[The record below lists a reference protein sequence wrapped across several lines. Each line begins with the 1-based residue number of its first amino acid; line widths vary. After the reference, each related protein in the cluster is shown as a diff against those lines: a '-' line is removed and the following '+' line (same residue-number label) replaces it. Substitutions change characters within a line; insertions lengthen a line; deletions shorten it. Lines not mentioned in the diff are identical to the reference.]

1 MDYGYLD
8 NPLGGASFASV
19 YGLDSNVLSELR
31 KLGSDGAGNAGPG
44 MGASQSGGG
53 LLSNLGQAG
62 GFSPFAQRFSNW
74 QTTPMQHTASPL
86 AGLLQNPQAL
96 NQLFQQR
103 GWGGFNPVN
112 YNPMPEGWSQQSVP
126 NRVTMQSLY
135 GSPPDSKK
143 K

>member
-8 NPLGGASFASV
+8 NPLGGGSFSGL
-19 YGLDSNVLSELR
+19 YGLDGNIMSELR
-31 KLGSDGAGNAGPG
+31 RL
-44 MGASQSGGG
+44 GASGGGDATPGAAQSGGAGG
-53 LLSNLGQAG
+53 LLGNMGQAG
-62 GFSPFAQRFSNW
+62 GFAPFAQRFSNW

-86 AGLLQNPQAL
+86 AGLLQNPEGL

-126 NRVTMQSLY
+126 NRVTIQDLY